1 MNQCLFALNDMG
13 DCNGEGVVY
22 VVIPSTRQFL
32 ISNRFE
38 AAFDLMSR
46 DKEDWMSSC
55 LFMVYDARGNSIY
68 TCT

>member
-1 MNQCLFALNDMG
+1 MDSLLQGLV
-13 DCNGEGVVY
+13 GECCAT
-22 VVIPSTRQFL
+22 IPSTRQFL